1 MATEVKTLDRDA
13 IRIMVKTTIG
23 LVDEDK
29 KLKRTKSR
37 CRTLIVTRRQ
47 ASKLAKLL
55 SASFYESIDSI

>member
-23 LVDEDK
+23 IIDEDK
-29 KLKRTKSR
+29 KLKRTRSR
-37 CRTLIVTRRQ
+37 CRTLIVTRKQ
-47 ASKLAKLL
+47 ASNLAKLL